1 MSTIQFIQVTPEQLQ
16 AEITKGVKAHLDD
29 FLQHFKPKQPNEY
42 LTRQNVAEM
51 FGVDLST
58 VANWQ
63 KNGKLKP
70 YGLGGRVYFLRSD
83 IEASL
88 TPIYAQ

>member
-1 MSTIQFIQVTPEQLQ
+1 MSATIQFIQVSPEQLQ
-16 AEITKGVKAHLDD
+16 SEITKGVKAHLDE
-29 FLQHFKPKQPNEY
+29 FLKHFKPKQPNDY
-42 LTRQNVAEM
+42 LTRQDVAQM

-58 VANWQ
+58 IANWQ

-88 TPIYAQ
+88 TPLNG

>member
-1 MSTIQFIQVTPEQLQ
+1 MSTIQFFQVSPEQLQ
-16 AEITKGVKAHLDD
+16 SEITKGVKAQLDE

-42 LTRQNVAEM
+42 LTRSDVAQMFNV
-51 FGVDLST
+51 DIST
-58 VANWQ
+58 IANWQ

-70 YGLGGRVYFLRSD
+70 LGIGGRIYFLRSD

-88 TPIYAQ
+88 TPLNG

>member
-1 MSTIQFIQVTPEQLQ
+1 MQSIQFVATTPQELQ
-16 AEITKGVKAHLDD
+16 KEISQSVKAHLDE
-29 FLQHFKPKQPNEY
+29 FLKHFKPKQPNDY
-42 LTRQNVAEM
+42 LTRQEVAQM

-70 YGLGGRVYFLRSD
+70 YGLGGRVYFLRSE

-88 TPIYAQ
+88 IPLK

>member
-1 MSTIQFIQVTPEQLQ
+1 MQSIQFVATTPQELQ
-16 AEITKGVKAHLDD
+16 KEISQSVKAHFDD

-42 LTRQNVAEM
+42 LTRSEVATMFNV
-51 FGVDLST
+51 DIST
-58 VANWQ
+58 IANWQ

-70 YGLGGRVYFLRSD
+70 LGIGGRIYFLRSD

-88 TPIYAQ
+88 TPLNG

>member
-1 MSTIQFIQVTPEQLQ
+1 MQSIQFVATTPQELQ
-16 AEITKGVKAHLDD
+16 KEISQSVKTHLDE
-29 FLQHFKPKQPNEY
+29 FLKHFKPKQPNDY
-42 LTRQNVAEM
+42 LSRQDVAQM

-58 VANWQ
+58 IANWQ

-70 YGLGGRVYFLRSD
+70 YGMGGRVYFLRSD

-88 TPIYAQ
+88 TPLNG

>member
-1 MSTIQFIQVTPEQLQ
+1 MQQSIQFVATTPQELQKEISQSVKFQLD
-16 AEITKGVKAHLDD
+16 E
-29 FLQHFKPKQPNEY
+29 FLKHFKPKQPNDY
-42 LTRQNVAEM
+42 LTRQDVAQM

-58 VANWQ
+58 IANWQ

-88 TPIYAQ
+88 TPLNG

>member
-1 MSTIQFIQVTPEQLQ
+1 MQSIQFVATTPQELQ
-16 AEITKGVKAHLDD
+16 KEISQSVKAHLDE
-29 FLQHFKPKQPNEY
+29 FLKHFKPKQPNDY
-42 LTRQNVAEM
+42 LTRKDVADM

-88 TPIYAQ
+88 TPLNG

>member
-1 MSTIQFIQVTPEQLQ
+1 MAQIQFFQYSPEQLQ
-16 AEITKGVKAHLDD
+16 KEITNGVKSHLDE
-29 FLQHFKPKQPNEY
+29 FLKSFKPKEPNDY
-42 LTRQNVAEM
+42 LTRQDVANM
-51 FGVDLST
+51 LNIDIST

-70 YGLGGRVYFLRSD
+70 YGLGGRIYFLRSD

-88 TPIYAQ
+88 IPLNG

>member
-1 MSTIQFIQVTPEQLQ
+1 MQSIQFVATTPQELQ
-16 AEITKGVKAHLDD
+16 KEISQSVKAHLDE
-29 FLQHFKPKQPNEY
+29 FLKHFKPKQPNDY
-42 LTRQNVAEM
+42 LTRQEVAQM

-88 TPIYAQ
+88 TPLNG

>member
-1 MSTIQFIQVTPEQLQ
+1 MSAAIQFIQVSPEQLQ
-16 AEITKGVKAHLDD
+16 SEITKGVKSHLDE
-29 FLQHFKPKQPNEY
+29 FLKHFKPKQPNDY
-42 LTRQNVAEM
+42 LTRQEVAQM

-88 TPIYAQ
+88 TPLNG

>member
-1 MSTIQFIQVTPEQLQ
+1 MNATIQFIQVTPEQLQ
-16 AEITKGVKAHLDD
+16 TEIANGVKAQLEE
-29 FLQHFKPKQPNEY
+29 FLKHFKPKQPNDY
-42 LTRQNVAEM
+42 LTRQDVAKL

-88 TPIYAQ
+88 IPLNN

>member
-1 MSTIQFIQVTPEQLQ
+1 MQSIQFVATTPQELQ
-16 AEITKGVKAHLDD
+16 KEISQSVKAHLDE
-29 FLQHFKPKQPNEY
+29 FLKHFKPKQPNDY
-42 LTRQNVAEM
+42 LSRQDVAQM

-88 TPIYAQ
+88 TPLNG

>member
-1 MSTIQFIQVTPEQLQ
+1 MQSIQFVATTPQELQ
-16 AEITKGVKAHLDD
+16 KEISQSVKAHLDE
-29 FLQHFKPKQPNEY
+29 FLKHFKPKQPNDY
-42 LTRQNVAEM
+42 LTRQEVAQM

-88 TPIYAQ
+88 IPLK